1 MRNQWQ
7 QEINSL
13 SISYVVNVNL
23 KKSGGVTTPFL
34 KMNSPRALWLVNN
47 QGVLGLFA
55 CIF

>member
-7 QEINSL
+7 EEFYFL
-13 SISYVVNVNL
+13 SISCNANVNL